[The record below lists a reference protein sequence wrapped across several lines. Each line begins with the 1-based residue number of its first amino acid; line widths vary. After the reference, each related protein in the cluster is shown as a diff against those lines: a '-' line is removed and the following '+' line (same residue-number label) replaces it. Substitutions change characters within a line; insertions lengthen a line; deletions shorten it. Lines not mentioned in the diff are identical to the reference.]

1 MYIII
6 HIKKKT
12 SPFVEFL
19 NSLRFLNNRLFYD
32 LIYNMREFELIN
44 GINTNLKQNKN
55 TPRIA
60 LSLNFSIDKP
70 EKFAGEYLL
79 MNRLLLKGTKNYTSE
94 ELATVLDENAIDLY
108 TEMKYDYLRF
118 RFVAL
123 NEDFE
128 LALSILED
136 IISNSTF
143 EEFEKE
149 KEKLKGE
156 LMAELDSAKT
166 KISDLFTKTI
176 YKDHFYGHSY
186 TVILEQIDR
195 VNFEDVKNSYLDI
208 LNNSKK
214 ALVLVGDIEYE
225 NAYKLL
231 NQHFGGLPV
240 STQCNCKL
248 TPPQKISKIYS
259 EIIKEDA
266 QQAQII
272 QGWKVAS
279 IGSEDYP
286 KLMLLNVILGAS
298 GLSSR
303 LFLELREK
311 KGLAYTV
318 RSSYENYTQAAV
330 FSIYIGTEPSNI
342 ETSIEGFK
350 EEIEKIKNILV
361 SEEELYNAKN
371 NIIGKQQFITETNSQ
386 QANLMAYYAITGRP
400 FDYQN
405 KIIEMLKNVT
415 PEELRDCA
423 NKYFTEDY
431 VLTVLKP

>member
-1 MYIII
+1 MILYCICYLLSLYKHII
-6 HIKKKT
+6 
-12 SPFVEFL
+12 
-19 NSLRFLNNRLFYD
+19 YA
-32 LIYNMREFELIN
+32 LINPMRELNLIN
-44 GINTNLKQNKN
+44 GINACIKRNNN

-60 LSLNFSIDKP
+60 LSLNFSIVKT
-70 EKFAGEYLL
+70 ERYAGEYLL
-79 MNRLLLKGTKNYTSE
+79 MNRLLMKGTKKYSSE
-94 ELATVLDENAIDLY
+94 ELSSVLDENAIELY

-128 LALSILED
+128 FALSILSD
-136 IISNSTF
+136 IILNSTF

-156 LMAELDSAKT
+156 ILAELDSAKV
-166 KISDLFTKTI
+166 KVSDLFTKTI

-186 TVILEQIDR
+186 TKVLEEIDK
-195 VNFEDVKNSYLDI
+195 VTIDDVKNAYIEI

-214 ALVLVGDIEYE
+214 ALALVGDIEDNKAE
-225 NAYKLL
+225 ELL
-231 NQHFGGLPV
+231 NKYLKEVPENKMIESQ
-240 STQCNCKL
+240 
-248 TPPQKISKIYS
+248 ISEPMSLANTYV
-259 EIIKEDA
+259 EHLKEDA
-266 QQAQII
+266 QQAQIL
-272 QGWKVAS
+272 QGWKVPA
-279 IGSEDYP
+279 IGSDDYP
-286 KLMLLNVILGAS
+286 RLMLLNVILGAS

-318 RSSYENYTQAAV
+318 RSSYENHSKAAV

-342 ETSIEGFK
+342 QTSIEGFK

-386 QANLMAYYAITGRP
+386 QANLMAYYAISGKP
-400 FDYQN
+400 FDYQ
-405 KIIEMLKNVT
+405 KSVIEALKNVT
-415 PEELRDCA
+415 SEELKECA
-423 NKYFTEDY
+423 NKYFTDDF
-431 VLTVLKP
+431 VLAILKP

>member
-1 MYIII
+1 M
-6 HIKKKT
+6 
-12 SPFVEFL
+12 S
-19 NSLRFLNNRLFYD
+19 LFYA
-32 LIYNMREFELIN
+32 LIYRMREFNLKN
-44 GINTNLKQNKN
+44 GIKSNLKQNKN

-60 LSLNFSIDKP
+60 LSLNFSINEP

-79 MNRLLLKGTKNYTSE
+79 MNRLLLKGTKKYTSE
-94 ELATVLDENAIDLY
+94 ELSSLLDENAIDLY

-128 LALSILED
+128 FALSILSD
-136 IISNSTF
+136 IIQNSTF

-156 LMAELDSAKT
+156 LNAELDSAKT
-166 KISDLFTKTI
+166 KVSDLFTKTI
-176 YKDHFYGHSY
+176 YKNHFYGHSY
-186 TVILEQIDR
+186 TTILEQIDN
-195 VNFEDVKNSYLDI
+195 VTIKDVKDAYFNI
-208 LNNSKK
+208 LNNSEK
-214 ALVLVGDIEYE
+214 ALALVGDIDFEVG
-225 NAYKLL
+225 NDLL
-231 NQHFGGLPV
+231 NKYLGVLPGYNEQKDNIISPENV
-240 STQCNCKL
+240 SKE
-248 TPPQKISKIYS
+248 YA

-272 QGWKVAS
+272 QGWRVAS

-318 RSSYENYTQAAV
+318 RSSYENHRKAAV

-342 ETSIEGFK
+342 STSIEGFK
-350 EEIEKIKNILV
+350 EEINKIKTVLV

-386 QANLMAYYAITGRP
+386 QANLMSYYAILGKG
-400 FDYQN
+400 FNYQA
-405 KIIEMLKNVT
+405 KIIEAIKNIT
-415 PEELRDCA
+415 SEELRDCA
-423 NKYFTEDY
+423 NKYFTDDF
-431 VLTVLKP
+431 VLAVLKP

>member
-1 MYIII
+1 
-6 HIKKKT
+6 
-12 SPFVEFL
+12 
-19 NSLRFLNNRLFYD
+19 
-32 LIYNMREFELIN
+32 MREFKLNNEIHA
-44 GINTNLKQNKN
+44 NLKQNKN

-60 LSLNFSIDKP
+60 LSLNLSIIQP
-70 EKFAGEYLL
+70 ETFAGEYLL
-79 MNRLLLKGTKNYTSE
+79 MNRLLMKGTEKYTSE
-94 ELATVLDENAIDLY
+94 ELATILDENAIDLF

-118 RFVAL
+118 RFIAL

-128 LALSILED
+128 LALSILSE
-136 IISNSTF
+136 IINNSTF

-156 LMAELDSAKT
+156 IMAELDSAKT
-166 KISDLFTKTI
+166 KVSDLFTKTI

-186 TVILEQIDR
+186 TVILEQIDQ
-195 VNFEDVKNSYLDI
+195 VTIEKIKKSFDNILKNSR
-208 LNNSKK
+208 K
-214 ALVLVGDIEYE
+214 ALALVGDIDYE
-225 NAYKLL
+225 KANSLL
-231 NQHFGGLPV
+231 NKYLGILPASV
-240 STQCNCKL
+240 EET
-248 TPPQKISKIYS
+248 SKIDSPAKINNEYAD
-259 EIIKEDA
+259 IKKEDA

-272 QGWKVAS
+272 QGWRVAS
-279 IGSEDYP
+279 MGHEDYP

-318 RSSYENYTQAAV
+318 RSSYENHTKAAV

-342 ETSIEGFK
+342 ETSIAGFK
-350 EEIEKIKNILV
+350 EEIEKIKTIPV

-386 QANLMAYYAITGRP
+386 QANLMAYYAIAGKP
-400 FDYQN
+400 FDYQ
-405 KIIEMLKNVT
+405 KEVIEKLKKVT
-415 PEELRDCA
+415 SQELLDCA
-423 NKYFTEDY
+423 NKYFTEDF